1 MIMASI
7 LETLLA
13 TTELETLATAIQITD
28 LDRVLNDGGDFTIF
42 APNNRAF
49 TSLSASALQKLSQEP
64 LLLTTILSMHIID
77 GKLLHQDLLRMYD
90 LGQTKVL
97 VTSIDG
103 TQLHIDLSNGIQI
116 GSSNVISIDT
126 SAANGIIYPIDRV
139 MLPHSFD
146 RSSHHASTRRS
157 NCLGII

>member
-1 MIMASI
+1 MASI

-13 TTELETLATAIQITD
+13 TPELETLATAIQITD
-28 LDRVLNDGGDFTIF
+28 LDLLLNGNSDFTIF

-49 TSLSASALQKLSQEP
+49 TILPALVLQKLSQEP
-64 LLLTTILSMHIID
+64 LLLTTILRTHIIH
-77 GKLLHQDLLRMYD
+77 GKLLHQHLLRMYD
-90 LGQTKVL
+90 LGQQKVM

-103 TQLHIDLSNGIQI
+103 TQLQIDLSNGIQI

-139 MLPHSFD
+139 MIPDSFD
-146 RSSHHASTRRS
+146 LAGVEIAATA
-157 NCLGII
+157 